1 MTSAH
6 PEPHPPFDRSHLDGA
21 GDLTLNRPGALIAA
35 LPALLGFVP
44 ADSLILVSLDRGQI
58 GAVLRV
64 DLEPEPAERLD
75 ELVSVAAAAQP
86 DAVIAVIVDRSG
98 ALCPCCGDRHRR
110 LCAALADELDQHDI
124 PLWAALVVDVVAVG
138 GRWHCAD
145 GCGAR
150 GLVDDPDTSPVT
162 VAAVLDG
169 RRLYSS
175 RAELENLIAADDND
189 RSRSVA
195 AAVSALEAGQ
205 RHHADDA
212 QNRDERARRAVEDT
226 LAAAGRV
233 AAGET
238 LTDAEIAVT
247 ALGLTEVRARD
258 TLYGLAVGECAAAA
272 ETLWSTL
279 ARLLPR
285 HLRVEALVQLAYCAY
300 ARSDGPL
307 AGLSLEAALRIDP
320 GHRMA
325 ALLDEAL
332 RNGMTPLQIRAL
344 ATTAYRLADSIG
356 VVLPTRLERGR
367 QAG

>member
-1 MTSAH
+1 MTSPH
-6 PEPHPPFDRSHLDGA
+6 PESHDF
-21 GDLTLNRPGALIAA
+21 TLNRPGALIAA

-64 DLEPEPAERLD
+64 DLEPEPADRLD
-75 ELVSVAAAAQP
+75 ELVSVAAAAEP
-86 DAVIAVIVDRSG
+86 DGAIAVIVDRSG

-110 LCAALADELDQHDI
+110 LCAALADELDRHGI
-124 PLWAALVVDVVAVG
+124 PLRAAHLVDTVAAG

-150 GLVDDPDTSPVT
+150 GLVDDPETSPVT

-169 RRLYSS
+169 RRLYGS
-175 RAELENLIAADDND
+175 RAELENLVAADDNE

-195 AAVSALEAGQ
+195 AAVTALEAG
-205 RHHADDA
+205 RRRRADGA
-212 QNRDERARRAVEDT
+212 GNRDERARRAVEDT
-226 LAAAGRV
+226 LAAATRV
-233 AAGET
+233 AAGEM

-247 ALGLTEVRARD
+247 AVGLTEVRARD
-258 TLYGLAVGECAAAA
+258 TLYGLAVGECAVAA

-279 ARLLPR
+279 ARLVPR

-300 ARSDGPL
+300 ARGDGPL

-332 RNGMTPLQIRAL
+332 RSGMTPLEIRKL
-344 ATTAYRLADSIG
+344 AATAYRLADDLG
-356 VVLPTRLERGR
+356 VVLPARLDRA
-367 QAG
+367 QKAG

>member
-1 MTSAH
+1 MTSPH
-6 PEPHPPFDRSHLDGA
+6 PESHPPFDGSHLGGA

-44 ADSLILVSLDRGQI
+44 AESLILVSLEQGQI

-64 DLEPEPAERLD
+64 DLEPDLADRLD
-75 ELVSVAAAAQP
+75 ALVSVAAAAGP
-86 DAVIAVIVDRSG
+86 DAAIAVIVDRSG

-110 LCAALADELDQHDI
+110 LCAALADELDRHGI
-124 PLWAALVVDVVAVG
+124 PLCAAHLVDDVAAG

-150 GLVDDPDTSPVT
+150 GLVDDPETSPVT

-169 RRLYSS
+169 RRLYGS
-175 RAELENLIAADDND
+175 RAELESVIATDDNE
-189 RSRSVA
+189 RSRGVA
-195 AAVSALEAGQ
+195 AAVSALEAGRRQ
-205 RHHADDA
+205 ADGAGD
-212 QNRDERARRAVEDT
+212 RDQRARRAVEDT
-226 LAAAGRV
+226 LSAVARV

-238 LTDAEIAVT
+238 LTDAELAVI

-258 TLYGLAVGECAAAA
+258 VLYGLAVGECAVGA

-279 ARLLPR
+279 ARVVPA

-332 RNGMTPLQIRAL
+332 RSGMTPLQVRRL
-344 ATTAYRLADSIG
+344 AATAYRLADGLG
-356 VVLPTRLERGR
+356 VVLPARFDRG
-367 QAG
+367 QEAG